1 MTTVII
7 GMLVALLIAGGVVA
21 VVAIPARRA
30 GRDVLSPQGG
40 QLVASARERTVDVVG
55 GARSRVGDL
64 MPIRGA
70 DPVAGEQVAG
80 EQMAGEQ
87 VAGEQVDGQQLD
99 GGPVVGRPAA
109 PPDVDLREPRTPRPV
124 ER

>member
-1 MTTVII
+1 
-7 GMLVALLIAGGVVA
+7 MLVALLIAGGVVA

-70 DPVAGEQVAG
+70 DPVDGEQVDG
-80 EQMAGEQ
+80 EQVAGEQ
-87 VAGEQVDGQQLD
+87 VAGEQVAGEQVA
-99 GGPVVGRPAA
+99 G
-109 PPDVDLREPRTPRPV
+109 EPRTPRPV